1 MSRGPKV
8 ILSSNNG
15 YWQAS
20 YYDSLGRRRKKSL
33 GPKNSLSRR
42 QAQALCER
50 LAVEL
55 NLSPSRADVAKAP
68 PLSRWTDSFLAL
80 KPDLS
85 DSARKS
91 YRLASTKLA
100 DHIGKDTTLDR
111 VTAMHAAEWVA
122 SLSNAG
128 LSPASVA
135 NYSRH
140 VRCLFNEATRQGL
153 LVTSP
158 FSRIRTQPKRI
169 DREWHYV
176 SRAEFT
182 RILATSK
189 NSGWSAFLALQR
201 IAGLRRGEALKLE
214 WSMVDF
220 DRRVLRLS
228 GGITKTGRE
237 RIVPIDP
244 ELFALLLAAKEVPGS
259 ATSYVV
265 APELVDRKS
274 GSNQHAR
281 FETIIKKAGLE
292 RWEDLFQT
300 LRRNAVQDL
309 RQKLK
314 DPWAVTAI
322 AGHSEE
328 VERKYYLG
336 RVRQSDLDQITGQG
350 SSKDLQTV
358 IDRWASLSERI
369 RSDIVRLALAA
380 EPPAP

>member
-20 YYDSLGRRRKKSL
+20 YYDSLGRMRKKSL
-33 GPKNSLSRR
+33 GPKSSLSRR

-55 NLSPSRADVAKAP
+55 NLTPSRADVAKAP
-68 PLSRWTDSFLAL
+68 SLCKWTDSFLAL

-85 DSARKS
+85 EAARRS
-91 YRLASTKLA
+91 YRLASTKLGE
-100 DHIGKDTTLDR
+100 HIGKDTTLDR

-153 LVTSP
+153 LVTNP
-158 FSRIRTQPKRI
+158 FSRVRTQPKRI

-182 RILATSK
+182 RILSVSK

-220 DRRVLRLS
+220 EHRVLRLT

-244 ELFALLLAAKEVPGS
+244 ELFAVLLAARECSDPTI
-259 ATSYVV
+259 AFVV
-265 APELVDRKS
+265 APNFVDRKS

-281 FETIIKKAGLE
+281 FETILKKAGIE

-336 RVRQSDLDQITGQG
+336 RVRQDDLDRVTGQG
-350 SSKDLQTV
+350 SAGGLQV
-358 IDRWASLSERI
+358 IVERWATLSEPI
-369 RSDIVRLALAA
+369 RTQIVRLAVGQSGEA
-380 EPPAP
+380 